1 MNLSLRENATRNVVF
16 QNTNSKIYSIRFVDT
31 KLDEKTRIV
40 FVTDKEAISLANT
53 ILENESNKFLKGI

>member
-16 QNTNSKIYSIRFVDT
+16 QNTNSKIYLIRFVDT

-40 FVTDKEAISLANT
+40 FVTDKEAISLANA
-53 ILENESNKFLKGI
+53 ILKNESNKFLKGI